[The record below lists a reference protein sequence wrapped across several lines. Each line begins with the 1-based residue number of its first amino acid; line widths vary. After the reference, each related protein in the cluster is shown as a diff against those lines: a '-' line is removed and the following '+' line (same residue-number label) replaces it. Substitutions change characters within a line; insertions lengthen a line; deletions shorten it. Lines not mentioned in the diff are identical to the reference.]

1 MGAGPSNDSALCSG
15 RMGPRGIA
23 GGVGSGIGS
32 GYVVDNGGHLTS
44 EMEGDKMVLKINKPP
59 RNKDSLSSLTGQSF
73 SWLINV
79 SRRDYLIHIR
89 C

>member
-1 MGAGPSNDSALCSG
+1 MVGT
-15 RMGPRGIA
+15 
-23 GGVGSGIGS
+23 VGSGLNG
-32 GYVVDNGGHLTS
+32 GYEVDHGGHLTS

-79 SRRDYLIHIR
+79 STANNFEIIHR
-89 C
+89 LF